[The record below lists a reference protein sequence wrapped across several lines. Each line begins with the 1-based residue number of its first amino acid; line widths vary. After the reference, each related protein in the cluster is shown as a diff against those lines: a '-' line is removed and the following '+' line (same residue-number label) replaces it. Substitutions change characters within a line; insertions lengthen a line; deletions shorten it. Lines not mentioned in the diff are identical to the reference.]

1 MGQESSDSLSSDSNF
16 PTKVIIKAKDAI
28 IIISIQKKDPIKLC
42 VKLTAKVLT
51 TVYKLK
57 IMKSNFDEDLLQRR
71 IYFLNSTELPEMIF
85 SNYKETWE
93 VLLDYPKIGGADTK
107 DFV

>member
-1 MGQESSDSLSSDSNF
+1 M
-16 PTKVIIKAKDAI
+16 IIKARDARRRRPI
-28 IIISIQKKDPIKLC
+28 RKKAPIKLC
-42 VKLTAKVLT
+42 AKLGAKFLT

-71 IYFLNSTELPEMIF
+71 IYFLNSIELPEIIF